1 MIIDDVMQE
10 PKERATAGQ
19 RFLAALIDNVIV
31 TAISLVPLVGWIV
44 GLVYVFTKDALPF
57 LNGQSLGKKA
67 MNIRV
72 VKADTQEPITGNFGA
87 NVLRQV
93 SLLIPI
99 FGIID
104 ALMVFS
110 DSQQRFGDRWANTIV
125 IKED

>member
-1 MIIDDVMQE
+1 MIIDDVIQDH
-10 PKERATAGQ
+10 KERATAGQ
-19 RFLAALIDNVIV
+19 RFLASLIDGILGGVVGLIP
-31 TAISLVPLVGWIV
+31 IVGWVASLIYY
-44 GLVYVFTKDALPF
+44 LTKDALPF
-57 LNGQSLGKKA
+57 LNGQSVGKKV

-93 SLLIPI
+93 SLMIPI

-125 IKED
+125 VRED